1 MGSLPQLSVLKGTS
15 RTGAKDQ
22 LNRIFENNVD
32 KLFGHNIATKY
43 NGKWMNERE
52 KRKKVNPPSVCTAR
66 RAFSKNLNSFLLRP
80 PFQILPRTKNAK

>member
-43 NGKWMNERE
+43 NGKWMNKRE
-52 KRKKVNPPSVCTAR
+52 KRKNVITHQASA
-66 RAFSKNLNSFLLRP
+66 LHEEL
-80 PFQILPRTKNAK
+80 FQKI

>member
-52 KRKKVNPPSVCTAR
+52 KRKNVITHRTSA
-66 RAFSKNLNSFLLRP
+66 LHEEL
-80 PFQILPRTKNAK
+80 FQKI